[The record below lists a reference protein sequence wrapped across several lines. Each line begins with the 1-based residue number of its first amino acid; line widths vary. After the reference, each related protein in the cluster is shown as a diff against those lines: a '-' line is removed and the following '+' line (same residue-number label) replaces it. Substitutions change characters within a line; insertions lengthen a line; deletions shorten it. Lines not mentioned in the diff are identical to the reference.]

1 LPRYQSGERMGK
13 WSCAT
18 DDGNEREAPQAHLAC
33 AHRDLPRLF
42 PDARRVAAGEGLI
55 ATSHAIVRLLCGG
68 LRSGRRDY
76 DASDRDVFVYRVAHS
91 RAMDASTT
99 A

>member
-1 LPRYQSGERMGK
+1 MPRYAVLAERRMEMLKGGAAPRRI
-13 WSCAT
+13 AT
-18 DDGNEREAPQAHLAC
+18 R
-33 AHRDLPRLF
+33 HRDLPRRAGEF
-42 PDARRVAAGEGLI
+42 AAGEGLI

>member
-1 LPRYQSGERMGK
+1 MGK

-18 DDGNEREAPQAHLAC
+18 DDSNANAHVQSRSTKAAPPMRE
-33 AHRDLPRLF
+33 
-42 PDARRVAAGEGLI
+42 RVAAGEGLI